1 MKPQSTS
8 SYDVDNRYRFYKSLD
23 SKNDISPDRR
33 GVRPA
38 RDDNSSKNFLNGF
51 IIWYQRPLNDTEGV
65 TSLFNNP
72 NYLGS
77 WLSAIIPFCIVLI
90 SFSILDIC
98 FSSSSF
104 DKLIITPYNKKVTT
118 IKMVT

>member
-38 RDDNSSKNFLNGF
+38 SDDNNSKNFLNT
-51 IIWYQRPLNDTEGV
+51 Y
-65 TSLFNNP
+65 
-72 NYLGS
+72 
-77 WLSAIIPFCIVLI
+77 I
-90 SFSILDIC
+90 SQLRDMNFPRQMI
-98 FSSSSF
+98 
-104 DKLIITPYNKKVTT
+104 N
-118 IKMVT
+118 